1 MIIQFTSVIFI
12 SELEKA
18 QVEYNKIK
26 SKVDCLKK
34 KIEDITEGEPREAKR
49 LLDEA
54 TNKLEATRNG
64 INQVNVDIQAAER

>member
-1 MIIQFTSVIFI
+1 M
-12 SELEKA
+12 EKA
-18 QVEYNKIK
+18 QVEYDKIK
-26 SKVDCLKK
+26 SKVDSLKK

-54 TNKLEATRNG
+54 TDKLEATRNG